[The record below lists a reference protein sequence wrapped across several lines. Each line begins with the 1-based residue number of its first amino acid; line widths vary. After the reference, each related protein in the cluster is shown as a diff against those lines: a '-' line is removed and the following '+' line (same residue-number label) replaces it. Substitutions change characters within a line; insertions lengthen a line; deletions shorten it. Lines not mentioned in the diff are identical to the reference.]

1 MNVSDGLNASAATGN
16 YQHEVSGAGT
26 TENKKGFFGRY
37 LVTLVK
43 NVGRYIADGVKSL
56 CQLFYLSGACCYGV
70 LRFVIS
76 PCSSLWKKEKASSES
91 DSQESAP
98 QASEEVPN
106 NSEAVS
112 GTAAGADGSPSASS
126 RDETLPGNQS

>member
-16 YQHEVSGAGT
+16 CQHEVPGAG

-56 CQLFYLSGACCYGV
+56 CQLFCLSGACCYGV

-76 PCSSLWKKEKASSES
+76 PCSSLWKKEKASPEF
-91 DSQESAP
+91 DS
-98 QASEEVPN
+98 
-106 NSEAVS
+106 
-112 GTAAGADGSPSASS
+112 
-126 RDETLPGNQS
+126 